1 MLSLIHIYMPR
12 LSIVAGVHGDELQ
25 GQYICYELIRRIK
38 EEREHLRGIVDVYPP
53 VYNLAL
59 TCFSLFLLEVLPASA
74 PSLLSL
80 SSIVSLL
87 LIKNHYDA
95 FEITLKTI
103 FYTSFCFYGRFTY

>member
-1 MLSLIHIYMPR
+1 M
-12 LSIVAGVHGDELQ
+12 
-25 GQYICYELIRRIK
+25 
-38 EEREHLRGIVDVYPP
+38 
-53 VYNLAL
+53 
-59 TCFSLFLLEVLPASA
+59 EVLPASA